1 MPHFQYN
8 QAFLLLVLIPI
19 IVGMFFY
26 AQQKRKK
33 IFLKIGDPKMVI
45 QLLGPFNAGSSL
57 YKLILFLFA
66 AIMLILAMANLRIA
80 SNTENVRRSG
90 IDVMVALDVSKSMLA
105 QDLKPSRLDRA
116 KLLVSKLIDRLG
128 NNRIGLVIFAGKAYL
143 QMPLTGDLEAAKMYL
158 SSANTESVP
167 SQGTVIAEALNRCNN
182 SFSGKEKKY
191 KVVVLLTDGEDHDNG
206 AVDKAQQMASEGVV
220 ILAVGI
226 GSTAGASIPD
236 DATGQ
241 NKLDAQGNVIISSL
255 NEQVLRSVAQKGN
268 GQYKLFTNTDD
279 VLSMLENQI
288 FSSDRRP
295 VKDDSLVNYTF
306 FFQVFLALA
315 MVFLLAEL
323 FVSENSRNPKPPKMG
338 FMGLLVLLSPSLF
351 AQGNKAWMKTGNEYY
366 KANDFS
372 EAILSY
378 KKGLE
383 KAPGDAIAL
392 FNLGNALF
400 KAHRSQDA
408 IEAYEKS
415 ILAFPSNSGKS
426 NALFNKGVVLQQ
438 GNKLNESIE
447 AYKEAL
453 KLDPANEDAR
463 HNLQALL
470 QQRKK
475 KQSLESQQKN
485 ADPKNPKKDQKQP
498 EPQKSRMTK
507 NEAEE
512 KLRSL
517 SEKERNLLNNLPK
530 SSKPEP
536 VKQEKDW

>member
-19 IVGMFFY
+19 IGGMFFY
-26 AQQKRKK
+26 AQQRRKK
-33 IFLKIGDPKMVI
+33 LYLKIGDPKLVI
-45 QLLGPFNAGSSL
+45 QLLSRFNAGSSL

-167 SQGTVIAEALNRCNN
+167 TQGTVIAEALSRCNN

-255 NEQVLRSVAQKGN
+255 NEQVLRSIAQKGN

-279 VLSMLENQI
+279 VLSMLENHI

-295 VKDDSLVNYTF
+295 VKDDSLVNYTV

-315 MVFLLAEL
+315 LAFLLAEL
-323 FVSENSRNPKPPKMG
+323 FVSENSRNPKPAKMG
-338 FMGLLVLLSPSLF
+338 LMGLLVFLSTSLF
-351 AQGNKAWMKTGNEYY
+351 AQGNKAWVITGNEYY

-372 EAILSY
+372 EAIISY

-400 KAHRSQDA
+400 RAHRSQDA
-408 IEAYEKS
+408 IEAYDMS

-426 NALFNKGVVLQQ
+426 NALFNKGVVLQK

-470 QQRKK
+470 QQRQK

-498 EPQKSRMTK
+498 ERQKSRMTK

-512 KLRSL
+512 KLRAL

-530 SSKPEP
+530 SGKPEP
-536 VKQEKDW
+536 IKPEKDW